1 MRRARNTYQ
10 NGWIETRPSNK
21 HDLVFVYRWRER
33 KPDGGYSKRAEVIGP
48 VSMLKTEANAWR
60 AIEHRKLE
68 VNSDGSQGSA
78 VTVGILVNRYLEME
92 LPELRHSTANE
103 YRSYLQSP
111 DQTAVGR
118 VSDFEGKALRRRG
131 VAEGPRSGFEN

>member
-33 KPDGGYSKRAEVIGP
+33 KPNGGYTKRSEVIGP

-68 VNSDGSQGSA
+68 VNSDSQGHA
-78 VTVGILVNRYLEME
+78 VTFNMVVNRYLETE
-92 LPELRHSTANE
+92 LTELRHSTAKA
-103 YRSYLQSP
+103 YRSNLNHHI
-111 DQTAVGR
+111 
-118 VSDFEGKALRRRG
+118 K
-131 VAEGPRSGFEN
+131 PRWGDYSIYKVKPL